1 MSVSHLY
8 VRYVAQKYGAVAI
21 VFHGYTDYPTTK
33 DAIHLR
39 RPGDCVGV
47 PVHFASGMMIKSKMD
62 DFPNDKANKQRFIHY
77 LSDNLDTVER
87 ERKRAGCSVDHAKDD
102 ADVLIL
108 LTAVASARQKY
119 TVLIGDDIDLLV
131 LLLHHAEMD
140 AREVFLKSAPNT
152 SSQQKKMWCIRQSK
166 QLLGPDVCDHIF
178 FIHTILRCEVTSRGV
193 SPV

>member
-1 MSVSHLY
+1 MFDGSGPIHRVPWPRGSTRESVSHLY

-87 ERKRAGCSVDHAKDD
+87 EREKESWMQCRSCKR
-102 ADVLIL
+102 
-108 LTAVASARQKY
+108 
-119 TVLIGDDIDLLV
+119 
-131 LLLHHAEMD
+131 
-140 AREVFLKSAPNT
+140 
-152 SSQQKKMWCIRQSK
+152 
-166 QLLGPDVCDHIF
+166 
-178 FIHTILRCEVTSRGV
+178 
-193 SPV
+193 